1 MIVISLHLQPLLNF
15 QKQNILSSLVRNLE
29 QFGQICWGA
38 NYFID
43 GEIDLQLSDSKIA
56 PTDKD

>member
-1 MIVISLHLQPLLNF
+1 MIVIFF
-15 QKQNILSSLVRNLE
+15 QNVLKQNTLGSLGRNLE

-56 PTDKD
+56 PRDKD